1 MRKIVVE
8 ESGEGL
14 QKLMG
19 QHVTLFCMNYIYAG
33 DLIGVNDTC
42 VLLQNAKIVFDTG
55 AFSNKDWAT
64 AESLPGDW
72 YVQTAAIE
80 SFGVLKK

>member
-1 MRKIVVE
+1 MEDEKKTEERKMRKIVVE

-33 DLIGVNDTC
+33 DLITR
-42 VLLQNAKIVFDTG
+42 
-55 AFSNKDWAT
+55 
-64 AESLPGDW
+64 
-72 YVQTAAIE
+72 
-80 SFGVLKK
+80 